1 VNLVSPLNRVIGLG
15 SAKAGAQHWWLQRVT
30 AVALIPLGLWLA
42 ISLFALD
49 DFAYTAVIAW
59 AQRPVTSI
67 LLILTVLVVSY
78 HSNLGVQVVI
88 EDYVHTAA
96 LKTAALVGSVL
107 AHFGL
112 CVAALFAILRIA
124 FSSP

>member
-1 VNLVSPLNRVIGLG
+1 VNLVSPLNRVLGLG
-15 SAKAGAQHWWLQRVT
+15 SAKGGSEHWWLQRVT

-42 ISLFALD
+42 ISLLALGD
-49 DFAYTAVIAW
+49 YGYGAVVAW
-59 AQRPVTSI
+59 VQRPVTSI

-78 HSNLGVQVVI
+78 HSYLGVQVVI

-96 LKTAALVGSVL
+96 LKVSALIGSRF

-112 CVAALFAILRIA
+112 AVAALFAILKLAID
-124 FSSP
+124 PL